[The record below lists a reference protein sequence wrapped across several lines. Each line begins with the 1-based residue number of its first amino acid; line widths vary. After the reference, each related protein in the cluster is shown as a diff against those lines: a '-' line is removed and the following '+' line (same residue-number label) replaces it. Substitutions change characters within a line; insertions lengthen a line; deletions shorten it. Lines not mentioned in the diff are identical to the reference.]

1 MKIPNLHNFFFL
13 FVLFVA
19 TELYSQKYSQ
29 VDAAVRSY
37 PKSFASPQKFAEKIN
52 ADFNAE
58 EEKARAIFTW
68 IALNIQYDLK
78 AYSSRGEIAYTFFDE
93 EDRIAKEAKYRMQ
106 SANKLLA
113 TRKGVC
119 QDYTALFQTVCEL
132 SEIQCMTI
140 TGTSKTDLSHIG
152 KLPQGS
158 DHAWNAVK
166 IGNIWKFVDVTWA
179 SGSVS
184 IQTGKFVLDFND
196 AYFFTPPDVFFLNH
210 FPDDKRF
217 LMTEKTAADFA
228 GLPLY
233 YGGYINSDYEF
244 AAPENGILKSEGAR
258 VVFKI
263 IDLPKKDRVAYVFSS
278 DRKINDVPL
287 SRTGNVSEF
296 AIGLSKKSR
305 GYLTIYINN
314 KSVAAYKIVP

>member
-1 MKIPNLHNFFFL
+1 MKIPNLHTFFCL

-19 TELYSQKYSQ
+19 GDLYSQNHSE
-29 VDAAVRSY
+29 VDALVRSY
-37 PKSFASPQKFAEKIN
+37 PKFFASPQKLAERIYE
-52 ADFNAE
+52 DFTSD
-58 EEKARAIFTW
+58 EEKARAIFVW
-68 IALNIQYDLK
+68 IAINIQYDLK
-78 AYSSRGEIAYTFFDE
+78 AYSSRSAIAYTFFDE
-93 EDRIAKEAKYRMQ
+93 EDRLAKERKYRMEL
-106 SANKLLA
+106 ANKLLD
-113 TRKGVC
+113 TGKGVC

-132 SEIQCMTI
+132 SGIQCMTI

-152 KLPQGS
+152 KLPQSS

-166 IGNIWKFVDVTWA
+166 IGSAWKFVDATWA

-184 IQTGKFVLDFND
+184 IQTGKFVTDFNA
-196 AYFFTPPDVFFLNH
+196 AYFFTPPDIFFLNH

-244 AAPENGILKSEGAR
+244 TAPENGIIKSEGAR

-263 IDLPKKDRVAYVFSS
+263 INLPKKDRVAYVFSS

-287 SRTGNVSEF
+287 SRIGNVCEF
-296 AIGLSKKSR
+296 VVGLNKKSK

-314 KSVAAYKIVP
+314 KSVAGYKIVP